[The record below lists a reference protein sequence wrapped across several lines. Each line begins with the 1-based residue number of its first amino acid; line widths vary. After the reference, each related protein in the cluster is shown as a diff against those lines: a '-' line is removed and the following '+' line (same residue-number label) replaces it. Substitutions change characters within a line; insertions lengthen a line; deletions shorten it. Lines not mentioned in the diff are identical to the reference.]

1 MTSLPTHF
9 ITYLFTRLPGDEYF
23 EWLNKLSPEER
34 AAVEA
39 QNKVSR
45 KDRTCNRPECK
56 NVFNSLS
63 LQAIEKAN
71 AEKRIEEL
79 NSLINTV
86 GIHPFSHLLT
96 YLFTYSLIFTLSEE
110 NYSEVSEILN
120 NLQNEGNDLMTRME
134 ALRYKERKGFKDR
147 QHAIMQQKTMFEQK
161 IKATGTHSVTYS
173 LTYLL
178 TYSLTYLLTYRKRN
192 RCNIRNQT

>member
-1 MTSLPTHF
+1 M
-9 ITYLFTRLPGDEYF
+9 PGDEYF

-79 NSLINTV
+79 NSLIHTV
-86 GIHPFSHLLT
+86 GTHLLT
-96 YLFTYSLIFTLSEE
+96 
-110 NYSEVSEILN
+110 
-120 NLQNEGNDLMTRME
+120 
-134 ALRYKERKGFKDR
+134 
-147 QHAIMQQKTMFEQK
+147 H
-161 IKATGTHSVTYS
+161 S
-173 LTYLL
+173 LTHAF
-178 TYSLTYLLTYRKRN
+178 TH
-192 RCNIRNQT
+192 

>member
-1 MTSLPTHF
+1 ML
-9 ITYLFTRLPGDEYF
+9 TYLLTYLLTYAFIHCSGDEYF

-45 KDRTCNRPECK
+45 KERTCNRAECK

-79 NSLINTV
+79 NNLIN
-86 GIHPFSHLLT
+86 
-96 YLFTYSLIFTLSEE
+96 
-110 NYSEVSEILN
+110 
-120 NLQNEGNDLMTRME
+120 E
-134 ALRYKERKGFKDR
+134 AG
-147 QHAIMQQKTMFEQK
+147 
-161 IKATGTHSVTYS
+161 TYS
-173 LTYLL
+173 LTH
-178 TYSLTYLLTYRKRN
+178 
-192 RCNIRNQT
+192 